1 MVGIIGILI
10 TICGY
15 LVMTDWQ
22 TIPYDPCTEYSPYHH
37 PELLQNVTAIKLNYT
52 SRYSTAATSS
62 SLLLQSSIKFNFENN
77 RTQSLSLQLPIQMFE
92 RCMQTSHC
100 DCSRDK
106 SKCLTFNIADE
117 HIQNTVQDEM
127 KQLEAF
133 NCSIHPYT
141 ICLKRPINL
150 ETLNVEAQSV
160 QVLTNNQFNT
170 ASNVCIEAI
179 IPHHRCH
186 WIPFTMFTGK
196 KCADCPPICRSTH
209 QTLTLTQ
216 FVVGVSLFMMGYS
229 LTWVT
234 VLAISSNVTPKPLQ
248 VRKYY
253 NYDVSKALFTL
264 VLNQNSG
271 QIIPSKWA

>member
-1 MVGIIGILI
+1 
-10 TICGY
+10 
-15 LVMTDWQ
+15 MTDWQ

-37 PELLQNVTAIKLNYT
+37 PELLQNVTAMNYT

-62 SLLLQSSIKFNFENN
+62 SLLLQSSIKYNFENN

-92 RCMQTSHC
+92 RCMQTAHC

-106 SKCLTFNIADE
+106 SKCLTFDIADE
-117 HIQNTVQDEM
+117 HIRNTVQDEI
-127 KQLEAF
+127 KQLETF

-150 ETLNVEAQSV
+150 ETLNVEAQNV

-186 WIPFTMFTGK
+186 WIPITMLTGK
-196 KCADCPPICRSTH
+196 MCADCPPICRSTH

-216 FVVGVSLFMMGYS
+216 FIVGVSLFMIGYS
-229 LTWVT
+229 LAWVT

-253 NYDVSKALFTL
+253 MMYLKH
-264 VLNQNSG
+264 
-271 QIIPSKWA
+271 KY